1 MLNLQFHNVV
11 SSNGIAEEMW
21 QALLWIEADFVVE
34 VPEGVL
40 LSEPHWCIVELATSV
55 AAWLRD
61 ASENGPEFS
70 YTSMDD
76 EQEGLL
82 WFRHESN
89 GMWFVGSAWQEFHSS
104 TPVPFSELHEAVR
117 QYVRRVLDESK
128 PYLGVQ
134 ISRKLRNVCA

>member
-1 MLNLQFHNVV
+1 MLNLKFHNVA

-82 WFRHESN
+82 WFRHASN
-89 GMWFVGSAWQEFHSS
+89 GMWLVGSAWQYFESV
-104 TPVPFSELHEAVR
+104 TPVPFSELQEALR
-117 QYVRRVLDESK
+117 QYVRRVLGESK
-128 PYLGVQ
+128 PYLSVQ